1 MCDILQLLLVLLS
14 FVIILFLVFLILKY
28 NKRKLKENKITI
40 LALHLGYGGIE
51 KYLSSLCKMLDKKFE
66 IEIITTYK
74 LLEQPAFYFDKKIKI
89 KYLIDS
95 KPNREE
101 FKKELTNKNIFGILK
116 QAYIALVL
124 LFKKSLLNINAI
136 IKINSKYVITT
147 RTFHNRL
154 VSTYGNRHIV
164 KIVTDHN
171 YHNNDKKYVRK
182 LVSSIKGFSYFILV
196 SRELRD
202 FYKDKTN
209 VECLYI
215 PNVLDELPK
224 KKSLLKTNNII
235 NVGRLSLEKGHS
247 DLLEVLSLVRENIP
261 NIKLYL
267 IGDGSERSNLEKQIK
282 KLSLND
288 NVELLG
294 FLSKDK
300 IEKYMLDSSLFVTTS
315 FSESFGLVVIEAAS
329 YGLPVIGFDSA
340 KGICEVL
347 EDNSDVLIPNRDLS
361 LLKEK
366 IVLILKDNKYREKL
380 SKENLKISQ
389 KYLAKNIEKDW
400 FKILK

>member
-74 LLEQPAFYFDKKIKI
+74 LLDQPAFPFDKKIKI
-89 KYLIDS
+89 KYLINS

-101 FKKELTNKNIFGILK
+101 FKKEVANKNIFGVLK
-116 QAYIALVL
+116 QMYIAFVL
-124 LFKKSLLNINAI
+124 LIKKSVLNIKAVL
-136 IKINSKYVITT
+136 KIDSKYVITT
-147 RTFHNRL
+147 RTFHNKL
-154 VSTYGNRHIV
+154 VSTYGNSHII
-164 KIVTDHN
+164 KIATEHN
-171 YHNNDKKYVRK
+171 YHNNDKKYINK
-182 LVSSIKGFSYFILV
+182 LVSSVKGFSYFVLV

-202 FYKDKTN
+202 FYKDKTKTKC
-209 VECLYI
+209 VYI

-224 KKSLLKTNNII
+224 KKSSLKTNNII
-235 NVGRLSLEKGHS
+235 NVGRFSPEKGHS
-247 DLLEVLSLVRENIP
+247 DLLEALSLVREDIP

-267 IGDGSERSNLEKQIK
+267 IGDGSEKDNSTKQIK
-282 KLSLND
+282 RLSLSK
-288 NVELLG
+288 NVSLLG
-294 FLSKDK
+294 FLSKEE
-300 IEKYMLDSSLFVTTS
+300 IEPYMLDSSLFVTTS
-315 FSESFGLVVIEAAS
+315 LSESFGLVVLEAAS
-329 YGLPVIGFDSA
+329 YGLPVVSFDSA
-340 KGICEVL
+340 KGVCEVL
-347 EDNSDVLIPNRDLS
+347 ENDSDVLIPNRDLT

-366 IVLILKDNKYREKL
+366 IVSILKDKEYKKSL
-380 SKENLKISQ
+380 SENNLKISE
-389 KYLAKNIEKDW
+389 KYLAKNIEKEW